1 MTKTSR
7 PAFLWFRSDNR
18 KSAIQNP
25 KWLGLLIIALV
36 LVVGGAVAE
45 AQQSTKLPKVGF
57 LGVRPDD
64 SKTTFESFKRQF
76 QMLGYVDGKN
86 IVYEYRNAENKPE
99 RLPTLVDELIRVKVD
114 VLVVA
119 AGNEVRAAKNA
130 TKAIPIVGLNLGEP
144 VQSGL
149 IESLARPGANLTGFT
164 QITGE
169 LGGKRLELLKETVA
183 KLTRV
188 AVLWDPKVFTSNQ
201 TLKELHAIESTLKL
215 KVYSIVVSRAVK

>member
-1 MTKTSR
+1 MNTKMIICLFVAT
-7 PAFLWFRSDNR
+7 
-18 KSAIQNP
+18 
-25 KWLGLLIIALV
+25 LLSNASFV
-36 LVVGGAVAE
+36 E
-45 AQQSTKLPKVGF
+45 AQQPAKLPKIGF

-64 SKTTFESFKRQF
+64 SKATFESFKRQF

-119 AGNEVRAAKNA
+119 ATNEALAAKNA
-130 TKAIPIVGLNLGEP
+130 TKAIPIVGLNLVSDP
-144 VQSGL
+144 VRSGL

-164 QITGE
+164 QITSE

-188 AVLWDPKVFTSNQ
+188 AVLWDAKAPTSDQ
-201 TLKELHAIESTLKL
+201 TL
-215 KVYSIVVSRAVK
+215 

>member
-1 MTKTSR
+1 MK
-7 PAFLWFRSDNR
+7 N
-18 KSAIQNP
+18 K
-25 KWLGLLIIALV
+25 IIALA
-36 LVVGGAVAE
+36 LGALLFAPCFSAE
-45 AQQSTKLPKVGF
+45 AQEPTKLPKIGF

-64 SKTTFESFKRQF
+64 SKATFESFKRQF

-119 AGNEVRAAKNA
+119 ATNEALAAKNA

-169 LGGKRLELLKETVA
+169 LGGKRLELLKETVV

-188 AVLWDPKVFTSNQ
+188 AVLWDPKAPSSDQ
-201 TLKELHAIESTLKL
+201 
-215 KVYSIVVSRAVK
+215 